1 MVRSMFVVPRTPRKL
16 RTFGVCAVA
25 LVSVACAARSRGG
38 PGAPDVSFRLEWIG
52 TADLDLHVRSPLGEE
67 IWYVDRRS
75 RSGGALNNDCNV
87 DPEDGCTEPLEIVS
101 WPDGAAPEGTYEYW
115 VRLMHPRE
123 TPLPVAY
130 AVAVLRGGR
139 AFRRHE
145 GQLGRPVRRRTNGS

>member
-1 MVRSMFVVPRTPRKL
+1 MPHAYRK
-16 RTFGVCAVA
+16 RRIFTACAVA
-25 LVSVACAARSRGG
+25 LVSVACAAKSLGG

-52 TADLDLHVRSPLGEE
+52 TADLDLHVRTPLGEE

-75 RSGGALNNDCNV
+75 RSGGTLNDDCNV
-87 DPEDGCTEPLEIVS
+87 DPEDGCAEPLEIVS
-101 WPDGAAPEGTYEYW
+101 WPHGAAPEGRYEYW
-115 VRLMHPRE
+115 VRLMHPRG

-145 GQLGRPVRRRTNGS
+145 GQLSEPGASSDKWELIYRR